1 MAFGGLRMSKDNAN
15 KNEHGANGI
24 TSLEQMIDSLKAK
37 DYIVTSQK
45 RYRIADPNYKEE
57 QFYFQFLIEFQDH
70 EQWILHHTTSIRDRI
85 TEQHSEHIK
94 RLNTYVKK
102 AFVVVPD
109 GLDSKEKTNAT
120 NYNDKIVGKRIYSA
134 LDGVLPFESV
144 YRMIE
149 HKATGLMESGKA
161 HAKLGLHF
169 EEKLVDAM
177 NNSQNLD
184 KWKNSSTTSVG
195 YLYALFADVMRTLG
209 VQPAE
214 VTYVTATSDIPKLPS
229 GGSPKTD
236 VLLEVRKVDGT
247 KEDFTFSC
255 KRSSADRVSVHEYT
269 AEAFSKVLNPEDEE
283 LRELLIEFQSVG
295 GVRSMDPDSASSLEK
310 RLSAYRDKLSK
321 WVLGGIG
328 GEGDP
333 NIQWASHIIT
343 VNENTNAYKINSID
357 DYILEYDA
365 QGVTGQLGTPFQWTY
380 PSGGKGKRIQ
390 LKGKMI

>member
-1 MAFGGLRMSKDNAN
+1 MSKDNAN

-37 DYIVTSQK
+37 DYIVSSQK
-45 RYRIADPNYKEE
+45 RYRIADPNYGEE

-85 TEQHSEHIK
+85 TEQQWHSEHIK
-94 RLNTYVKK
+94 RLNAYVKK
-102 AFVVVPD
+102 AYVVVPD
-109 GLDSKEKTNAT
+109 SLDSKEKTNAT
-120 NYNDKIVGKRIYSA
+120 NYNDKIVERRIYSA

-144 YRMIE
+144 YSMIE

-169 EEKLVDAM
+169 EEKLVDSL

-184 KWKNSSTTSVG
+184 KWKNSSSTSVG
-195 YLYALFADVMRTLG
+195 YLYALFADVMRTL
-209 VQPAE
+209 QIKPTE
-214 VTYVTATSDIPKLPS
+214 VTYVSATSNIPKLPS

-269 AEAFSKVLNPEDEE
+269 AEAFSKVLNPNDEE
-283 LRELLIEFQSVG
+283 LKKLLSEFQAVG
-295 GVRSMDPDSASSLEK
+295 GVRSMKPDSASSLEK
-310 RLSAYRDKLSK
+310 KLTAYRDRLSK

-328 GEGDP
+328 GEGNP
-333 NIQWASHIIT
+333 RIQWASHIIT
-343 VNENTNAYKINSID
+343 VNENTNTYKINTID

>member
-1 MAFGGLRMSKDNAN
+1 MSKDNTN

-37 DYIVTSQK
+37 DYIVNSQK
-45 RYRIADPNYKEE
+45 RYRIADPDYKEE

-85 TEQHSEHIK
+85 TEQQWHSEHIK
-94 RLNTYVKK
+94 RLNAYVKK
-102 AFVVVPD
+102 AYVVVPD

-169 EEKLVDAM
+169 EEKLVDSL
-177 NNSQNLD
+177 NNAQNLD
-184 KWKNSSTTSVG
+184 KWKNSSSTAVG
-195 YLYALFADVMRTLG
+195 YLYALFADVMSTLR
-209 VQPAE
+209 VRPTE
-214 VTYVTATSDIPKLPS
+214 VTYVSATSDIPKLPS

-236 VLLEVRKVDGT
+236 VLLEVRKTDGT

-269 AEAFSKVLNPEDEE
+269 AEAFSKVLNPEDGE
-283 LRELLIEFQSVG
+283 LRKLLFEFQAVG
-295 GVRSMDPDSASSLEK
+295 GVRSMNPDSASSLKK
-310 RLSAYRDKLSK
+310 RLTVYRNRLSK

-333 NIQWASHIIT
+333 NVQWASHIIT
-343 VNENTNAYKINSID
+343 VNENTNTYKINSID
-357 DYILEYDA
+357 DYISEYDA